1 MLMQNQVVDKLQVC
15 RLVVFLPRFWEDE
28 VVVLA
33 LLVNVLGYFPRSS
46 LFLLAGDGL
55 CDLPGNRD
63 SSKTTCKN
71 LQVLRIKEAA
81 SVTHQLLYSP
91 TAQEMHLR

>member
-1 MLMQNQVVDKLQVC
+1 MLMQNHVVDKLQVC

-33 LLVNVLGYFPRSS
+33 LLVNVLGYFPCSS

-55 CDLPGNRD
+55 CYLPGNRD

-71 LQVLRIKEAA
+71 LQVLRMKETA
-81 SVTHQLLYSP
+81 SVTRQLLYSP
-91 TAQEMHLR
+91 AAQEMHLR